1 MSIAAM
7 PTASIRFSREAR
19 ILLGKRD
26 FARFAAAIIKPFKP
40 NAALSRAL
48 KAARRE
54 VHRA

>member
-1 MSIAAM
+1 MSVAAM
-7 PTASIRFSREAR
+7 PTDSIRFDRETR

-26 FARFAAAIIKPFKP
+26 SARFAAAISKPFKP

>member
-1 MSIAAM
+1 M
-7 PTASIRFSREAR
+7 PTASIRFNRETR

-26 FARFAAAIIKPFKP
+26 SARFAAAIIKPFKP